1 MKKNE
6 ECYWWVTKD
15 GDDYVRE
22 MFDRH
27 YSRRCYNNGCT
38 SKQFV
43 GPGEHIV
50 LRTWECDAIFA
61 WRKFIDDC
69 IDDRTGKPQ
78 AGVNCCFFRNE
89 SEIKSSIL
97 IRQADTIA
105 DFCWPGERH
114 YTYVNAQKIKSVN
127 PGCCFKKVGWKRCGL
142 TKSGLL
148 IFESTRT

>member
-1 MKKNE
+1 MKKTDVN
-6 ECYWWVTKD
+6 YWWVTKD

-22 MFDRH
+22 LFDRH
-27 YSRRCYNNGCT
+27 YSRRFGCK
-38 SKQFV
+38 SKQFI

-61 WRKFIDDC
+61 WRKFIDGC
-69 IDDRTGKPQ
+69 IDERTGKPQ

-97 IRQADTIA
+97 IRQADAIA
-105 DFCWPGERH
+105 DFCWPGLWH
-114 YTYVNAQKIKSVN
+114 YTYVNAAKVKSIN
-127 PGCCFKKVGWKRCGL
+127 PGYCFKKAGWKRCGL

-148 IFESTRT
+148 ILEKE

>member
-127 PGCCFKKVGWKRCGL
+127 PGCCFKKVGWKQCGL

-148 IFESTRT
+148 VFESMRT